1 MQLSTVRPVPV
12 TFPDSALPDV
22 PVDAE
27 LRFDASLPYAACL
40 AFPLTPCR
48 CTGDSAQVCWYFS
61 RELLNEGRHG
71 PVGRGDVT
79 VRPGPEGEVLITLRG
94 PTGNAAVLSAPG
106 ETVTAFLSESFAL
119 VPAGSESDHLD
130 VDAAVARLLADD

>member
-48 CTGDSAQVCWYFS
+48 CTGDGAQVCWYFS
-61 RELLNEGRHG
+61 RELLNEGRHE
-71 PVGRGDVT
+71 PVGRGDVK
-79 VRPGPEGEVLITLRG
+79 VRPGPEGEVLITLQG

-106 ETVTAFLSESFAL
+106 EAVTAFLSESFAL

>member
-12 TFPDSALPDV
+12 TFPDGPQPDV

-40 AFPLTPCR
+40 AFPLTPCG
-48 CTGDSAQVCWYFS
+48 CTGDAARVCWYFS
-61 RELLNEGRHG
+61 RELLDEGRLG
-71 PVGRGDVT
+71 PVGSGDVQI
-79 VRPGPEGEVLITLRG
+79 RPGPGGEVLITLRG
-94 PTGNAAVLSAPG
+94 PVGRAVLSTP
-106 ETVTAFLSESFAL
+106 EHLVTAFLADTFAL

-130 VDAAVARLLADD
+130 VDAALARLLPAD

>member
-27 LRFDASLPYAACL
+27 LRFDTSLPYAACL

-48 CTGDSAQVCWYFS
+48 CTGDGAQVCWYFS

-71 PVGRGDVT
+71 PVGSGDVK
-79 VRPGPEGEVLITLRG
+79 VRPGREGEVLITLQG

-106 ETVTAFLSESFAL
+106 EAVTAFLSECFAL

>member
-12 TFPDSALPDV
+12 TFPDSAEPDV

-27 LRFDASLPYAACL
+27 LRFDSSLPYAACL

-48 CTGDSAQVCWYFS
+48 CTGDGARVAWYFS
-61 RELLNEGRHG
+61 RELLNEGRLG
-71 PVGRGDVT
+71 PVGSGDVRI
-79 VRPGPEGEVLITLRG
+79 RPGLEGEILITLRG
-94 PTGNAAVLSAPG
+94 PVGRALVSAP
-106 ETVTAFLSESFAL
+106 EDLVTAFLSDSFAL

-130 VDAAVARLLADD
+130 VDAAVARLLAAD